1 MTRRVRSDACFR
13 LDVAE
18 LRRMIDQGWFS
29 GEITYT
35 HGIGKHPHAYQRIGD
50 GERGV
55 LGLEYDTLYHGHQS
69 MAARYALPPASH
81 RLLWECPNQECRRM
95 VRVLYRPHGGA
106 YFLCRHCWHIGYASQ
121 YESAS
126 DRVWRRFDR
135 AQAMLN
141 AAPSPAQLVRAD
153 GLIRSALAAVNAET
167 DRAHALIE
175 AMQAE
180 DARSPRRPGRPSQ
193 REAREA
199 ERAARAAARPVR
211 SKLPPGRPRTRRA
224 YHRRA
229 SPVLS
234 PPQPDM
240 VQAYCPR
247 CRDRR
252 ELVAG
257 VQVLFSNG
265 RPAIRGRCA
274 ECETRCARLIPSS
287 ERRA

>member
-29 GEITYT
+29 GKITYT

-106 YFLCRHCWHIGYASQ
+106 YFLCRHCWGVSYSSQ
-121 YESAS
+121 YESAT
-126 DRVWRRFDR
+126 DRMWRRYHR
-135 AQAMLN
+135 AWALLD
-141 AAPSPAQLVRAD
+141 AAQSPAELQRAERM
-153 GLIRSALAAVNAET
+153 LPSCFAAINAET
-167 DRAHALIE
+167 DAAHALIE

-211 SKLPPGRPRTRRA
+211 PKRPPGRPRTRRA
-224 YHRRA
+224 YHRTA
-229 SPVLS
+229 PVLS
-234 PPQPDM
+234 PLLPDV
-240 VQAYCPR
+240 VQVFCPR

-252 ELVAG
+252 ELVDG

-265 RPAIRGRCA
+265 RPALRGRCA
-274 ECETRCARLIPSS
+274 ECETRCARLIPFSQ
-287 ERRA
+287 RRA

>member
-1 MTRRVRSDACFR
+1 MLLSCF
-13 LDVAE
+13 
-18 LRRMIDQGWFS
+18 
-29 GEITYT
+29 
-35 HGIGKHPHAYQRIGD
+35 
-50 GERGV
+50 
-55 LGLEYDTLYHGHQS
+55 
-69 MAARYALPPASH
+69 AAL
-81 RLLWECPNQECRRM
+81 
-95 VRVLYRPHGGA
+95 
-106 YFLCRHCWHIGYASQ
+106 
-121 YESAS
+121 
-126 DRVWRRFDR
+126 
-135 AQAMLN
+135 
-141 AAPSPAQLVRAD
+141 
-153 GLIRSALAAVNAET
+153 NAET
-167 DRAHALIE
+167 DAAHAVLE
-175 AMQAE
+175 AMQARPE
-180 DARSPRRPGRPSQ
+180 RRRPGRPSQ
-193 REAREA
+193 REHREA

-211 SKLPPGRPRTRRA
+211 SKLPPGWPRTRRA

>member
-1 MTRRVRSDACFR
+1 VTRRVRSDGCFR

-50 GERGV
+50 DARGV
-55 LGLEYDTLYHGHQS
+55 LSLKYNTLYHGYQV
-69 MAARYALPPASH
+69 MDVRYAYQPACY
-81 RLLWECPNQECRRM
+81 RLLWQCPSMECGRM
-95 VRVLYRPHGGA
+95 VGVLYRPHGGA
-106 YFLCRHCWHIGYASQ
+106 YFLCRHCWGVAYSSQ
-121 YESAS
+121 YESAT
-126 DRVWRRFDR
+126 DRMWRRYHRASALFDA
-135 AQAMLN
+135 AQ
-141 AAPSPAQLVRAD
+141 SPAELQRAERM
-153 GLIRSALAAVNAET
+153 LLSCFAAINAET
-167 DRAHALIE
+167 DAEHAVLE

-224 YHRRA
+224 YHLRA
-229 SPVLS
+229 SSVLS
-234 PPQPDM
+234 PPQPDV
-240 VQAYCPR
+240 VQAFCPR

-257 VQVLFSNG
+257 VRVLFSNG

-274 ECETRCARLIPSS
+274 ECETRCARLIPFS

>member
-1 MTRRVRSDACFR
+1 
-13 LDVAE
+13 
-18 LRRMIDQGWFS
+18 MIDQGWFS
-29 GEITYT
+29 GKITYT

-69 MAARYALPPASH
+69 MAARYELPPASH

-126 DRVWRRFDR
+126 DRVWRRLDR

-141 AAPSPAQLVRAD
+141 TAPSPSRLARVD
-153 GLIRSALAAVNAET
+153 GLITSAHAEMKADT
-167 DRAHALIE
+167 ERAHALIE

-211 SKLPPGRPRTRRA
+211 PKLPPGRPRTRRA

-257 VQVLFSNG
+257 QAVTFRNG
-265 RPAIRGRCA
+265 RPAIRGHCA
-274 ECETRCARLIPSS
+274 ECQTTMARIVARDRVAP
-287 ERRA
+287 